1 MHGFP
6 ETVIGTEMN
15 DEEKPHAVLAI
26 KTRKPVAINDA
37 FNDERVNRN
46 HMKKWGIRSVLVVP
60 LITRDEVI
68 GVIFFNFYKS
78 IFAFD
83 DVHID
88 FATRLASSISLALE
102 NSRLF
107 EDLKIDIT
115 ERKQVDENLLKAYE
129 QIRKQSEDL
138 QVFNEELQT
147 QSEELR
153 ITNEALHESEKRF
166 RTLAENSP
174 DAIARF
180 DRQNRHTYVNPAA
193 AKIYGFPQEEIIGKT
208 LGELKRDPEQV
219 KFLETYY
226 EIAFAT
232 GKPEKVE
239 FQYISPAGNEYY
251 FSARIVPE
259 FVDGKVASI
268 LTISHDITDIKKAEA
283 KLKKT
288 QDNLENL
295 VKERTAELENAYNSL
310 KESERSLSEAQKMAH
325 IGNWKR
331 YFSTN
336 ELSWSDE
343 MYRIFGLKPQEFK
356 VTWDLFLNYVHPD
369 DRDYLHNA
377 VKRAKNGNP
386 IDVDFRII
394 LDHGEERI
402 VHAHGEVIFDEKK
415 IPVKIKGTTQDI
427 TESKRAEERLRQS
440 EEKYRNIVETANEGI
455 IITNNKNRITY
466 VNNKFADMLRYTIK
480 EVNGSSI
487 WNFISEDYKPVVK
500 RSLKQRKKG
509 KNGNRELKLIRKDGS
524 PLWTLLNAK
533 PLFDKEGEYAG
544 AISMLTDI
552 TERKEA
558 EEAMAKIEIARKQ
571 EIHHRIKNNLQVI
584 SSLLD
589 LQAEQ
594 FKNREDIKDSEVL
607 AAFRE
612 SQDRVISMALIHEE
626 LYKGGGFETL
636 NFSPYIQELAEN
648 LFETYR
654 VGNRDINLN
663 MDFEDNIFFDMDTAV
678 PLGIIVNELV
688 SNSLKHAFPGR
699 DEGEIRI
706 KLCREESKEL
716 ESEDCKITSFALTVS
731 DNGVG
736 IPEIDIEDLDSL
748 GMQLVT
754 TLVDQLDGGLE
765 LNRGNGTEF
774 VIRFTVT
781 EE

>member
-1 MHGFP
+1 MAQNYGAFFLLRP
-6 ETVIGTEMN
+6 LL
-15 DEEKPHAVLAI
+15 DEDGKYA
-26 KTRKPVAINDA
+26 
-37 FNDERVNRN
+37 
-46 HMKKWGIRSVLVVP
+46 G
-60 LITRDEVI
+60 
-68 GVIFFNFYKS
+68 
-78 IFAFD
+78 
-83 DVHID
+83 
-88 FATRLASSISLALE
+88 SLGMLT
-102 NSRLF
+102 
-107 EDLKIDIT
+107 DIT
-115 ERKQVDENLLKAYE
+115 ERKKAE
-129 QIRKQSEDL
+129 A
-138 QVFNEELQT
+138 
-147 QSEELR
+147 ELR
-153 ITNEALHESEKRF
+153 KSENRFRVMFEGHGAPMLLIEPNNGQIIDANEA
-166 RTLAENSP
+166 A
-174 DAIARF
+174 ARF
-180 DRQNRHTYVNPAA
+180 YEYSREQLRAMRIDQINKLSPEEVAAERHKAVERSKNVFV
-193 AKIYGFPQEEIIGKT
+193 FPHRLAGGDVRLVEVYSSPVTIEGRPMLFSII
-208 LGELKRDPEQV
+208 
-219 KFLETYY
+219 
-226 EIAFAT
+226 
-232 GKPEKVE
+232 
-239 FQYISPAGNEYY
+239 
-251 FSARIVPE
+251 
-259 FVDGKVASI
+259 
-268 LTISHDITDIKKAEA
+268 HDITKRKEAEEA
-283 KLKKT
+283 LIEVC
-288 QDNLENL
+288 DSLEER
-295 VKERTAELENAYNSL
+295 VKERTAELEKAYDSL

-325 IGNWKR
+325 IGNWER

-336 ELSWSDE
+336 EFSWSDE

-369 DRDYLHNA
+369 DRDYLDNA

-466 VNNKFADMLRYTIK
+466 VNNKFADMLRYTIE

-509 KNGNRELKLIRKDGS
+509 KNGNYELKLIRKDGS
-524 PLWTLLNAK
+524 PIWTFLNAK
-533 PLFDKEGEYAG
+533 PLFDKEGKYAG
-544 AISMLTDI
+544 AMSMLTDI

-594 FKNREDIKDSEVL
+594 FRNREDIKDSEVL

-654 VGNRDINLN
+654 VGNRDISLN
-663 MDFEDNIFFDMDTAV
+663 MDMEENLFFDMDTAV
-678 PLGIIVNELV
+678 PLGMIVNELV

-736 IPEIDIEDLDSL
+736 IPETLILKTLIVLACSL
-748 GMQLVT
+748 
-754 TLVDQLDGGLE
+754 
-765 LNRGNGTEF
+765 
-774 VIRFTVT
+774 
-781 EE
+781 

>member
-1 MHGFP
+1 MKTKIEQFPAINPNPVISVGNDGTILYLNIAGEPLLHEWDVKVGEKLPSHIVDFVQRVISLNSPEKMEINVGKRVYLLSFHPLPEEECVNIYGFDISGQK
-6 ETVIGTEMN
+6 ES
-15 DEEKPHAVLAI
+15 EEKLKMELA
-26 KTRKPVAINDA
+26 KC
-37 FNDERVNRN
+37 
-46 HMKKWGIRSVLVVP
+46 
-60 LITRDEVI
+60 
-68 GVIFFNFYKS
+68 
-78 IFAFD
+78 
-83 DVHID
+83 
-88 FATRLASSISLALE
+88 
-102 NSRLF
+102 
-107 EDLKIDIT
+107 
-115 ERKQVDENLLKAYE
+115 KQADENLLKAYE

-138 QVFNEELQT
+138 QVFNEELQA

-193 AKIYGFPQEEIIGKT
+193 AKIYGFSQEEIIGKT

-239 FQYISPAGNEYY
+239 FQYISPAGNEYC

-295 VKERTAELENAYNSL
+295 VKERTAELEKAYDSL

-386 IDVDFRII
+386 FDVDFRII

-487 WNFISEDYKPVVK
+487 WNFISEEYKSVVE

-509 KNGNRELKLIRKDGS
+509 KKGNYELKLISKDGS
-524 PLWTLLNAK
+524 LIWTFLNAK
-533 PLFDKEGEYAG
+533 PLFDEEGKYVG

-594 FKNREDIKDSEVL
+594 FRNREDIKDSEVL

-626 LYKGGGFETL
+626 LYKGGGFKTL

-654 VGNRDINLN
+654 VGNRDISLN
-663 MDFEDNIFFDMDTAV
+663 MDMEENLFFDMDTAV
-678 PLGIIVNELV
+678 PLGMIVNELV
-688 SNSLKHAFPGR
+688 SNSIKHAFPGR

-736 IPEIDIEDLDSL
+736 IPELDIEDLDSL

-774 VIRFTVT
+774 IIRFTVT
-781 EE
+781 EK

>member
-1 MHGFP
+1 M
-6 ETVIGTEMN
+6 
-15 DEEKPHAVLAI
+15 
-26 KTRKPVAINDA
+26 
-37 FNDERVNRN
+37 
-46 HMKKWGIRSVLVVP
+46 
-60 LITRDEVI
+60 
-68 GVIFFNFYKS
+68 
-78 IFAFD
+78 
-83 DVHID
+83 
-88 FATRLASSISLALE
+88 
-102 NSRLF
+102 
-107 EDLKIDIT
+107 
-115 ERKQVDENLLKAYE
+115 LKAYE

-138 QVFNEELQT
+138 QVFNEELQA

-295 VKERTAELENAYNSL
+295 VKERTAELEKAYDSL

-377 VKRAKNGNP
+377 FKRAKNGNP

-415 IPVKIKGTTQDI
+415 IPFKIKGTTQDI

-466 VNNKFADMLRYTIK
+466 VNNKFADMLRYTIE

-509 KNGNRELKLIRKDGS
+509 KNGNCELKLIRKDGS

-544 AISMLTDI
+544 AMSMLIDI

-594 FKNREDIKDSEVL
+594 FRNREDIKDSEVL

-654 VGNRDINLN
+654 VGNRDISLN
-663 MDFEDNIFFDMDTAV
+663 MDMEENLFFDMDTAV
-678 PLGIIVNELV
+678 PLGMIVNELV

-754 TLVDQLDGGLE
+754 TLVDQLDGELE

-774 VIRFTVT
+774 IIRFTVT